1 MIHTEHPVWFQPN
14 REAAIR
20 QEAAAISPEARR
32 GARGYRAGTS
42 EMCTFLSGTPH
53 ACTTQPQL
61 VKLQEV
67 KILLIPHRIAK
78 TDCENSLVIKSY
90 MHISHVWDHQG
101 ALLLVA
107 IKDNN

>member
-1 MIHTEHPVWFQPN
+1 MH
-14 REAAIR
+14 
-20 QEAAAISPEARR
+20 
-32 GARGYRAGTS
+32 YYKAGS
-42 EMCTFLSGTPH
+42 LLLFTFLSGTHH

-90 MHISHVWDHQG
+90 MHIYPMFGIIRGHCS
-101 ALLLVA
+101 
-107 IKDNN
+107 